1 LNKNLK
7 DSAPDTQRA
16 ENLKEVREMADEEKQ
31 QQEGEEEES
40 KPKKKGKSKLLIII
54 IAAVVLLGGGGF
66 FAYTKFFAKPKP
78 AEAEQQQQQQVKE
91 EQPVLFALDPFV
103 VNLSE
108 RGRFL
113 KCTMQLELID
123 KSYED
128 LAKEKTPPIRDA
140 IITLISSKT
149 ADSITTPEGKFQLKD
164 EILMRANAAVGK
176 DIFKNVYFTEFVM
189 Q

>member
-1 LNKNLK
+1 
-7 DSAPDTQRA
+7 
-16 ENLKEVREMADEEKQ
+16 MADEEKDQ
-31 QQEGEEEES
+31 QQEESSEEA
-40 KPKKKGKSKLLIII
+40 KPKKGKSKLLIII
-54 IAAVVLLGGGGF
+54 IVAVVLVGGGGF
-66 FAYTKFFAKPKP
+66 FAYTKFLAKPKQ
-78 AEAEQQQQQQVKE
+78 AEADQQQQQQKVKE

-123 KSYED
+123 KSFED

>member
-1 LNKNLK
+1 
-7 DSAPDTQRA
+7 
-16 ENLKEVREMADEEKQ
+16 MADEEKDQ
-31 QQEGEEEES
+31 QQDAEGEE

-54 IAAVVLLGGGGF
+54 LLALVVLGGGGF
-66 FAYTKFFAKPKP
+66 FAYTKFIAKPKA
-78 AEAEQQQQQQVKE
+78 AEAEQEQKQQETLKE

-103 VNLSE
+103 VNLSD

-113 KCTMQLELID
+113 KCSMQLELID
-123 KSYED
+123 KSFEEI
-128 LAKEKTPPIRDA
+128 AKEKVPHIRDA

-149 ADSITTPEGKFQLKD
+149 ADSISTPEGKFQLKD
-164 EILMRANAAVGK
+164 EILMRANSAVGK

>member
-1 LNKNLK
+1 
-7 DSAPDTQRA
+7 
-16 ENLKEVREMADEEKQ
+16 MADEEKQ
-31 QQEGEEEES
+31 QQEGEEEEA

-54 IAAVVLLGGGGF
+54 ILAAVVLGGGGF
-66 FAYTKFFAKPKP
+66 FAYTKFLAKPKP
-78 AEAEQQQQQQVKE
+78 AEADQKQQQQEVKE